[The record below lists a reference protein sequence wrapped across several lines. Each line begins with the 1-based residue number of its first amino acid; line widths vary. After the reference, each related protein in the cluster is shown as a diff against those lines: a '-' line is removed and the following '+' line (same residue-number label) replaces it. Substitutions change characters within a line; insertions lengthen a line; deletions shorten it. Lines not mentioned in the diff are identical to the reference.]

1 MDMSLKDRLLL
12 SISREDNTTS
22 RSLAS
27 QFASAAS
34 SIAVQRHGGLP
45 PIKMSRE
52 IYSGWDK
59 SSHIQRP
66 PPGTISLLSCPP
78 QPPPPPPKGE
88 KWKPIKPPVRLPELI
103 ERRETLMM
111 RLRNFAVKAHRAYQ
125 DGVVLPDGPAFDASD
140 PLAHKAMVYGLRPGT
155 GNPAAKPQVLS
166 LDPRPPSPRAQTPR
180 SSSSARGSS
189 QRQRKP
195 SMAFSSKSLG
205 CSRSVNPPR

>member
-103 ERRETLMM
+103 EPWVAR
-111 RLRNFAVKAHRAYQ
+111 Y
-125 DGVVLPDGPAFDASD
+125 VLQEIADE
-140 PLAHKAMVYGLRPGT
+140 KV
-155 GNPAAKPQVLS
+155 
-166 LDPRPPSPRAQTPR
+166 
-180 SSSSARGSS
+180 
-189 QRQRKP
+189 
-195 SMAFSSKSLG
+195 
-205 CSRSVNPPR
+205 